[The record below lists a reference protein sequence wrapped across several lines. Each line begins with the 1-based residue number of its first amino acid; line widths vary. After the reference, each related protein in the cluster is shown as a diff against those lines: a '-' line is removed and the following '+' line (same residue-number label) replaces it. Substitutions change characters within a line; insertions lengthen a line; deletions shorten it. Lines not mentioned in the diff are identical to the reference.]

1 MRTIALIALFLLLVS
16 GLWLGQYAGTLRRE
30 IRLQSDS
37 LAAIRQRD
45 LAQQSRGRLSAPAAA
60 LLGEAPLQVD
70 SLLREVHR
78 ISADYFNTLYLVR
91 LELGRD
97 STLRLIFK
105 KCTVQHPLT
114 GEGKYEV
121 LAHTERVLDASVL
134 QSFRTQLTGIDFLN
148 AAQSDD
154 VFCCFGGGTLSLE
167 SVLPSGKRLWF
178 STYCR
183 QSEQFA
189 EACEYVLRQVP
200 DPTLQAALKR

>member
-1 MRTIALIALFLLLVS
+1 MRTIALVALSLLLLS
-16 GLWLGQYAGTLRRE
+16 GLWLGQYTSALRRE
-30 IRLQSDS
+30 IGLQADS

-45 LAQQSRGRLSAPAAA
+45 LAQQSRGHLSAPAAA
-60 LLGEAPLQVD
+60 LLGEVPLQVD

-105 KCTVQHPLT
+105 KCTVLNPLT
-114 GEGKYEV
+114 GEGKNEV
-121 LAHTERVLDASVL
+121 LAHTEQQIDPAVL
-134 QSFRTQLTGIDFLN
+134 QTFSTQLAGIDFFN

-154 VFCCFGGGTLSLE
+154 VFCCFGGGSLSLE
-167 SVLPSGKRLWF
+167 SVLSSGQRLWF

-189 EACEYVLRQVP
+189 EACEYLLRQVP
-200 DPTLQAALKR
+200 DPALQAALRR